1 MFHFWFV
8 LFSLLGSS
16 WGDWNLYKSGW
27 IGPGF
32 RSCRGLALSPKR
44 KLNQP
49 AKVRDEQMMAA
60 TQALVTDNDNTFA
73 GATPLGSKVNG

>member
-1 MFHFWFV
+1 M

-44 KLNQP
+44 KLNQL
-49 AKVRDEQMMAA
+49 AKVRDEQMMAV
-60 TQALVTDNDNTFA
+60 TQALVIDNAFA
-73 GATPLGSKVNG
+73 GATALGSKVNG